1 MSRKKSSFNVEEILG
16 DLETA
21 SKNQAPISDELLKT
35 DSSNDL
41 GVKTRSQKL
50 TPSDKFDLSYKQK
63 ERSGVREAQMNGDVQ
78 KATNLI
84 ERNFKESKKHNL
96 MILTLKVQQFF
107 EIVSKDDMKGLKFL
121 RQKLRLNYE
130 DKVLLLDINSK
141 SFTKSN
147 YFLVKDLINLFSKNF
162 TREIWQN
169 EKQRELTADIVNRCL
184 MQSLTDPVENTMKHI
199 QNQKKNQNDQENN
212 FYDFIKLPQE

>member
-1 MSRKKSSFNVEEILG
+1 
-16 DLETA
+16 
-21 SKNQAPISDELLKT
+21 
-35 DSSNDL
+35 
-41 GVKTRSQKL
+41 
-50 TPSDKFDLSYKQK
+50 
-63 ERSGVREAQMNGDVQ
+63 MNGDVQ

-141 SFTKSN
+141 SYTKSN

-162 TREIWQN
+162 TREIW
-169 EKQRELTADIVNRCL
+169 
-184 MQSLTDPVENTMKHI
+184 
-199 QNQKKNQNDQENN
+199 
-212 FYDFIKLPQE
+212 